1 MCNCG
6 LATEEAIRII
16 RLELLSS
23 IFNLDPKI
31 RNLSHDKFLHLFYGL
46 KLYSFQITK
55 EIIKL

>member
-1 MCNCG
+1 MYGCC
-6 LATEEAIRII
+6 LATEEAIRI
-16 RLELLSS
+16 RSELLNR

-31 RNLSHDKFLHLFYGL
+31 RNLSNDKLLHLFYGL